1 MILGLVLIVPLAAG
15 AQAALNPNAP
25 TTGKGR
31 IVTNL
36 YSQGTHR
43 DGWVGP
49 YVGANLSGSA
59 GTGLAWCTDASA
71 TAARGTGAG
80 TSLRA
85 PIVAYALWKYEGTD
99 TALTRAALAYLVHSE
114 LDDGGSDGGYSLRRY
129 LNRVKA
135 DHADV
140 VKRANDVIEEALTYG
155 GTYSSDV
162 NLSMNDLTLA
172 GEVTDIGV
180 RASGLNSG
188 TIGGAGPF
196 VSGIPFT
203 ATITGNATW
212 VANGT
217 KTLSGT
223 TSSSA
228 LTRNLKATAVGTVKV
243 SISYSGLPSRNVI
256 AYYPGNNT
264 DVQRFVV
271 QAAPVNLSDSARDTT
286 ATQIEISTQA
296 SKSVNAAGATT
307 IGDTITL
314 SEGPANATITG
325 IHARLWRH
333 STDPTARPSRG
344 SGLAA
349 EVTKRTPTPVNIT
362 TRDLPD
368 AKLDKNGARTFSVPS
383 PPSTSTP
390 GCYTWVVWVDAQ
402 LGMSRVVHDY
412 GIPAETVCIDNPTFA
427 AAVVTTAAF
436 TKTATGTVHSD
447 TIVLSDLPAS
457 ATITGITAQPYL
469 ASSIPGAAVPQ
480 RATVPAT
487 ATALGAPFTF
497 SVTTDANGNARYTA
511 SGRTGPDRG
520 VVTWV
525 VKIPAQSSTTWEL
538 DAYTSDF
545 GIPSETVRMYPPVIT
560 TVAAVDAGSWT
571 GVDEYTVT
579 FTDTITLA
587 RATPGTSGQVTAE
600 LYYAGTTSPD
610 QQATVPAGAQRV
622 GTATGTLTANASG
635 AASLSLPVKVK
646 NPRDGHYTFV
656 VRTPAGVLGFTTAYV
671 SAYGI
676 DDETVEWKTPGQVA
690 DPFSITTQVSDQVL
704 TPGGCVHDILK
715 VDDKRDVLVTHPA
728 TVTVTAWGPFVQ
740 RPTTGS
746 VIDKATAPKIGST
759 QVQVTGKGT
768 YPAPEVCTDPNGPG
782 GYVVFTYA
790 YPRSAV
796 YSPPFVGYDAFEDLT
811 VYATETALV
820 QWQPKV
826 TTQVSDQVV
835 EPGDELVDTFHV
847 TGGRPGA
854 ALDVVLTAHGPLLA
868 EPTPSDVAPAGTP
881 TLGTVTVRVT
891 LDATGEARG
900 QTPGIKT
907 DPEGPRGFY
916 TWTDEIAESA
926 DTFGGKPVQAGW
938 RSTYGVATET
948 ALVPWTP
955 SVATRIT
962 APYVLAGDTFRD
974 EIEVTGLRPQ
984 EAVEVAS
991 SIWKVRETDLP
1002 ETPEAMTP
1010 ELIERLGDP
1019 WAEVTTTV
1027 TTDADGI
1034 ARGVSPEVST
1044 DPTGA
1049 FVYVVT
1055 ETFTASTDTFGGER
1069 VRASWTGPFGVPSE
1083 IVRTVRV
1090 TTQATP
1096 HVLAGTPTTD
1106 VARVEGYVPDGST
1119 LVFKQH
1125 DQDAGDDVALD
1136 ELVWTSEPVAIDAQ
1150 DTDQV
1155 AEYTSPE
1162 APGRDPGTTYWREEL
1177 HIPGMAEPI
1186 HVGAPRLPNE
1196 TTTIVRVTTKA
1207 QPTVVAGTPLVD
1219 VALVEGPVPAGSRL
1233 VWQLYAQDA
1242 GEDVTLDELVA
1253 ATEAVTVE
1261 GPGEYESPAVTYDVP
1276 GTVYWREAL
1285 YLPGQE
1291 TPIHVGAPR
1300 LPNETTTITPV
1311 PTPPSDGEDTPPSD
1325 GEDTPT
1331 SDGEDV
1337 PDSEGEG
1344 LPETGAFVVGSALLA
1359 ALLLAAG
1366 VVMRVRRRAV
1376 A

>member
-1 MILGLVLIVPLAAG
+1 MGLGLVLVAPLAVS
-15 AQAALNPNAP
+15 AQAALNPNLP
-25 TTGKGR
+25 TKGNGR
-31 IVTNL
+31 IITNL

-49 YVGANLSGSA
+49 YAGANVSGSA
-59 GTGLAWCTDASA
+59 GTGLAWCTDASS
-71 TAARGTGAG
+71 AAAAGTGTG
-80 TSLRA
+80 TTQRA
-85 PIVAYALWKYEGTD
+85 PIVAYALWKYESSTS
-99 TALTRAALAYLVHSE
+99 ALNRAALAYLVHSE
-114 LDDGGSDGGYSLRRY
+114 LDDGGSDGGYSLNRY
-129 LNRVKA
+129 LKRVKA

-140 VKRANDVIEEALTYG
+140 VKRANDIIAEAEIYG
-155 GTYSSDV
+155 GTDSSDV
-162 NLSMNDLTLA
+162 QLTMNDTTLA
-172 GEVTDIGV
+172 GQLTDIGV
-180 RASGLNSG
+180 RASGVGGGS
-188 TIGGAGPF
+188 IAGAGAF
-196 VSGIPFT
+196 LSGIPFT

-212 VANGT
+212 VANGS
-217 KTLSGT
+217 KTLTGT
-223 TSSSA
+223 TTGSA
-228 LTRNLKATAVGTVKV
+228 LTRNLKASAVGTVKV

-264 DVQRFVV
+264 NVQRFVV
-271 QAAPVNLSDSARDTT
+271 QADPTSLSDSARDATT
-286 ATQIEISTQA
+286 TQIEISSQA
-296 SKSVNAAGATT
+296 SKTVNAAGVTT

-314 SEGPANATITG
+314 SEGPAGATITG

-344 SGLAA
+344 SGLAS
-349 EVTKRTPTPVNIT
+349 EVTKRVPTPVSIT

-368 AKLDKNGARTFSVPS
+368 VKLDKNGAKTFTVPS
-383 PPSTSTP
+383 PPTTSTP

-402 LGMSRVVHDY
+402 MGMDRVVHDY
-412 GIPAETVCIDNPTFA
+412 GTPAETVCIDKPTFA
-427 AAVVTTAAF
+427 ASVVTTAAF

-447 TIVLSDLPAS
+447 TIVLSDLPAN

-480 RATVPAT
+480 QSTVPAT
-487 ATALGAPFTF
+487 ATALGESFTF
-497 SVTTDANGNARYTA
+497 SVTTDANGNARHTA
-511 SGRTGPDRG
+511 SGRPGPDRG
-520 VVTWV
+520 VVSWV
-525 VKIPAQSSTTWEL
+525 VKIPAQSAATWEL

-545 GIPSETVRMYPPVIT
+545 GIPTETVRMYPPVIT
-560 TVAAVDAGSWT
+560 TVAAVDAGAWT

-579 FTDTITLA
+579 FTDTITLG
-587 RATPGTSGQVTAE
+587 RATPGASGPVTAE

-635 AASLSLPVKVK
+635 AATLALPVKVK

-676 DDETVEWKTPGQVA
+676 DEETVFWEMPPA
-690 DPFSITTQVSDQVL
+690 NDPFSITTQVSDQVL
-704 TPGGCVHDILK
+704 DPGGCVHDVL
-715 VDDKRDVLVTHPA
+715 DVTDQRNVLGTHPA
-728 TVTVTAWGPFVQ
+728 NVTVTAWGPFVA
-740 RPTTGS
+740 RPTPGAA
-746 VIDKATAPKIGST
+746 INPARDPKIGST
-759 QVQVTGKGT
+759 QVRITGTGP
-768 YPAPEVCTDPNGPG
+768 YAAPEICTDPNGPG

-835 EPGDELVDTFHV
+835 EPGGELVDTFHV

-854 ALDVVLTAHGPLLA
+854 VLDVVLTAHGPLLA
-868 EPTPSDVAPAGTP
+868 EPIPSDVAPVGTP

-891 LDATGEARG
+891 LDAKGEARG

-926 DTFGGKPVQAGW
+926 ETFGGKPVQAGW

-955 SVATRIT
+955 SVATRVT

-1027 TTDADGI
+1027 TADADGI

-1119 LVFKQH
+1119 LVFKQY

-1177 HIPGMAEPI
+1177 HIPGVAEPI

-1207 QPTVVAGTPLVD
+1207 QSTVVAGTPLVD

-1242 GEDVTLDELVA
+1242 GEDVTLDEHVVT
-1253 ATEAVTVE
+1253 TEAVTVE
-1261 GPGEYESPAVTYDVP
+1261 GPGEFESPAVTYDVP

-1311 PTPPSDGEDTPPSD
+1311 PTPSSDGEDSPPSD

-1337 PDSEGEG
+1337 PDSEGDG

-1359 ALLLAAG
+1359 ALLLASG